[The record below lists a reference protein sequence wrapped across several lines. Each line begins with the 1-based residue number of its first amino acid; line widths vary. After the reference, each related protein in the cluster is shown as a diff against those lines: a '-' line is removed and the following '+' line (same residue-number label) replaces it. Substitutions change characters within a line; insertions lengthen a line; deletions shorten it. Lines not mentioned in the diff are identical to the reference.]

1 LWQAYNFIFSSQ
13 IHQASP
19 SPLRKK
25 KVQNP
30 FTHPCQFLALLFAV
44 FVATVAPKSKR
55 SRLMDYNQKAVA
67 STDLLL
73 RLLLWAVVGV
83 ASEK

>member
-1 LWQAYNFIFSSQ
+1 
-13 IHQASP
+13 
-19 SPLRKK
+19 
-25 KVQNP
+25 
-30 FTHPCQFLALLFAV
+30 
-44 FVATVAPKSKR
+44 
-55 SRLMDYNQKAVA
+55 MDYNQKAVA